1 MKKALLILGTLA
13 TAALLIGC
21 DDDNNNPVYSNKVP
35 SAPQGVYSVTGDNS
49 VEIVWNGVY
58 ERDIDQYIIYRSLNA
73 TTGYNEIGS
82 IVADDN
88 PDLDLIIYN
97 FFDNSANN
105 GQTYYYA
112 VTAVDNDGQ
121 ESPLSAET
129 VFDTPRPDGSVNL
142 YSLYADPSVAGFA
155 LGANPSRVAWN
166 NVSADVYVDDVD
178 GIFYLNVS
186 NDTTDI
192 QDVGFTETFDEIGY
206 APQNG
211 WSQLG
216 YVELILGHTYVIWTS
231 DYHFAKMRVVSINSG
246 TGMVSFDWAYQ
257 TDADNPELAPA
268 IVGGEKP
275 SHGPDYLRKSQPTAT
290 ETM

>member
-1 MKKALLILGTLA
+1 MKKALLMFGIL
-13 TAALLIGC
+13 AAAAIMLGC
-21 DDDNNNPVYSNKVP
+21 DENSSNPVYIDKIP
-35 SAPQGVYSVTGDNS
+35 AAPQGIYSVTGDNA
-49 VEIVWNGVY
+49 VEVVWNGVY
-58 ERDIDQYIIYRSLNA
+58 ERDIDYYVVYRSFNA
-73 TTGYNEIGS
+73 NTGYNEIGT
-82 IVADDN
+82 VTAAAN
-88 PDLDLIIYN
+88 PDLDLIIYS
-97 FFDNSANN
+97 FVDNSANN

-112 VTAVDNDGQ
+112 VTAVDDHNQ

-142 YSLYADPSVAGFA
+142 YSLLFDPLVAGFA
-155 LGANPSRVAWN
+155 LSANPSRVAWN
-166 NVSADVYVDDVD
+166 SGSADVYVDDVD
-178 GIFYLNVS
+178 GVFYLNAA

-216 YVELILGHTYVIWTS
+216 YVELILGHTYVIWTKN
-231 DYHFAKMRVVSINSG
+231 YHFAKMRVVSINYQ

-268 IVGGEKP
+268 IGGAQKP
-275 SHGPDYLRKSQPTAT
+275 IHGADYLRKSQPTAT
-290 ETM
+290 ESM

>member
-142 YSLYADPSVAGFA
+142 FSLLDDPSAAGFA
-155 LGANPSRVAWN
+155 LSANPTRVAWN
-166 NVSADVYVDDVD
+166 SASADVFVDDFD
-178 GIFYLNVS
+178 GAFYLNVS
-186 NDTTDI
+186 NDSTDI

-268 IVGGEKP
+268 IVGNDKP

>member
-13 TAALLIGC
+13 TAALLVGC
-21 DDDNNNPVYSNKVP
+21 DDNNNPVYSNKVP
-35 SAPQGVYSVTGDNS
+35 AAPQGVYSVTGDNS

-82 IVADDN
+82 VVAYDN
-88 PDLDLIIYN
+88 PDLDLIIYD

-142 YSLYADPSVAGFA
+142 YSLYADPSIAGFA
-155 LGANPSRVAWN
+155 LSANPTRVAWN
-166 NVSADVYVDDVD
+166 SVSADVYVDDVD
-178 GIFYLNVS
+178 GVFYLNAADS
-186 NDTTDI
+186 LTDI
-192 QDVGFTETFDEIGY
+192 QDVGYTGTFDEIGY
-206 APQNG
+206 APENG

-216 YVELILGHTYVIWTS
+216 YVELILGHTYVIWTN

-268 IVGGEKP
+268 IVGNDKP
-275 SHGPDYLRKSQPTAT
+275 NHGSNYLRAARTAGA